1 MTALHRSS
9 LPCSLFRL
17 SLPALLIAGACHA
30 APDEIIVTATPVTI
44 NPLESNGTY
53 RATHS
58 DSATK
63 TATPLNKVPSSVS
76 VISEEEVT
84 ARGASTLKQALGYTP
99 GVVTGTSGSSSVFDS
114 VMMRGF
120 HNVSQNI
127 YLDGLKVQGDMYAE
141 SRMLPE
147 FMQRIDVMKGP
158 ASVLY
163 GQSNPGGVV
172 LMTSKRPQM
181 TPLREVRLQ
190 AGNHHLWQTGF
201 DFSDALNDDETQAYR
216 LTGTIHDQH
225 QQQQGERERYYAL
238 QGSYLWQPD
247 DATSLLLTAQA
258 MNAPRNGYYGWLP
271 REGTVD
277 SGATGKLS
285 TGFNEG
291 EPGYNRFERQQRLFG
306 WQFDHAF
313 NENWSFHQGLRYQH
327 ISTNWRTIYGSGL
340 CSSNPMACYGVP
352 QQDLSSTLARS
363 HIRNDERLS
372 GLVTDTHAIHN
383 ISGNGWK
390 NTLMLGI
397 DYSQLRNRMSNE
409 MDMAAP
415 LDLRAP
421 QYGNLTTY
429 PLPFPQTH
437 TSTVNKNHQ
446 TGLYLQEQLF
456 SQDWTL
462 TLGGRYDENVSKS
475 RSHDNMSGENS
486 SHHQTDREFTWRGGI
501 NYQLPYGFAPYFS
514 YSESFEPST
523 AATVS
528 GKPLDPSRGKQYEA
542 GLKYLPDDSALS
554 ATLALYE
561 LTKDNNLH
569 RDPLNP
575 FFSVQGGE
583 IRSRGIELETKA
595 ALTYNWNL
603 IAGYAYTDTRFRQQ
617 QENAN
622 NHPAMVPMHTA
633 SLWTDYT
640 FDNAPL
646 NGVTVGGGV
655 RYNGKTQGDDANSFT
670 VPAYTVADLM
680 LRYKLDNLPAV
691 DDAEIALNINNLFNK
706 HYVASCF
713 TDAACS
719 WGNDRQI
726 TTTLTVH
733 W

>member
-1 MTALHRSS
+1 MTALYST
-9 LPCSLFRL
+9 SLFRL
-17 SLPALLIAGACHA
+17 SLAALLVAGVCHA
-30 APDEIIVTATPVTI
+30 AEDEIVVTAAPPAVS
-44 NPLESNGTY
+44 PLDSNGTY

-76 VISEEEVT
+76 VISEEEIT
-84 ARGASTLKQALGYTP
+84 ARNPATLKQALGYTP

-147 FMQRIDVMKGP
+147 FMQRIDVLKGP

-172 LMTSKRPQM
+172 TMTSKRPQM
-181 TPLREVRLQ
+181 TPLREIRLQ

-201 DFSDALNDDETQAYR
+201 DLSDALNDEETQAYR
-216 LTGTIHDQH
+216 LTGTLHDQH

-238 QGSYLWQPD
+238 QGSYLWRPD

-277 SGATGKLS
+277 GGAAGKLP

-291 EPGYNRFERQQRLFG
+291 EPGYNRFERQQRLIG
-306 WQFDHAF
+306 WQFDHTF
-313 NENWSFHQGLRYQH
+313 NDNWSLHQGLRYQH

-340 CSSNPMACYGVP
+340 CSSNPAACYGVP
-352 QQDLSSTLARS
+352 QQDLSSTLSRS

-372 GLVTDTHAIHN
+372 GLVTDTHVIHN
-383 ISGNGWK
+383 ISGHGWR
-390 NTLMLGI
+390 NTLMTGV
-397 DYSQLRNRMSNE
+397 DYSQLRNRMTNK
-409 MDMAAP
+409 MGVAAP
-415 LDLRAP
+415 LDLRSP
-421 QYGNLTTY
+421 QYGNLTAL
-429 PLPFPQTH
+429 PLAD
-437 TSTVNKNHQ
+437 SGTVNKNHQ
-446 TGLYLQEQLF
+446 TGIYAQDQLF
-456 SQDWTL
+456 LDDWTF
-462 TLGGRYDENVSKS
+462 TLGGRYDENTSKS
-475 RSHDNMSGENS
+475 RSHDNLSGADS
-486 SHHQTDREFTWRGGI
+486 AHHQTDREFTWRGGV
-501 NYQLPYGFAPYFS
+501 NYQLPYGFSPYFS

-542 GLKYLPDDSALS
+542 GLKYLPDNAALS
-554 ATLALYE
+554 ATLAVYE

-575 FFSVQGGE
+575 FFSVQGGK

-617 QENAN
+617 QENAG
-622 NHPAMVPMHTA
+622 NHPAMVPVHTA

-640 FDNAPL
+640 FDSTPL
-646 NGVTVGGGV
+646 SGLTIGGGV

-670 VPAYTVADLM
+670 VPAYTVADMM
-680 LRYKLDNLPAV
+680 LSYRLDNLPALE
-691 DDAEIALNINNLFNK
+691 DAEIALNINNLFNK
-706 HYVASCF
+706 HYVSACF

-726 TTTLTVH
+726 TTTLTLH